1 MEQKKGLILCVDDEP
16 NILRSLNWLL
26 RKDFD
31 VLTAPSGHEALDLVR
46 QHDFDVIISDQRMPG
61 MTGVEFLR
69 EVCKISPRPMRILL
83 TGYSDLEAVLRSVNE
98 SEVFRFINKPWDIKE
113 LPKIIAEAAF
123 IAKAH
128 PTPMPM
134 PIVTELTEIAE
145 RPEAL
150 MLIDDDPV
158 VMSVLRK
165 EVGAGL
171 RILHAKSLAD
181 AVEILTS
188 EDVGVVVSDTEVEH
202 KDTTRLLK
210 LMKEKYP
217 GIVTVVFAAA
227 ADAKDI
233 VALINQGQIYRF
245 IPKPTKPGFL
255 KVVVASAILKN
266 WQLREN
272 PDYMKRHFVDQI
284 AATEKDALLQ
294 EIRQTARPKAAPR
307 IANTELVAEGES
319 LMHRMSVGF
328 RRLFG
333 A

>member
-31 VLTAPSGHEALDLVR
+31 VMTAPSGHEALDLVR
-46 QHDFDVIISDQRMPG
+46 HNDFDVIISDQRMPG

-113 LPKIIAEAAF
+113 LPKIVAEAAY

-128 PTPMPM
+128 PAPA
-134 PIVTELTEIAE
+134 PIPVVTEHTEIEE

-150 MLIDDDPV
+150 LLIDDDPV
-158 VMSVLRK
+158 VMGVLRK

-171 RILHAKSLAD
+171 RILHAKSLAE

-188 EDVGVVVSDTEVEH
+188 EDVGVVVSDTEVNH

-284 AATEKDALLQ
+284 AATEKEALMQ
-294 EIRQTARPKAAPR
+294 EIRPPARPKAVPR
-307 IANTELVAEGES
+307 VTNVQLVAEDES
-319 LMHRMSVGF
+319 LIHRMSVGF

>member
-31 VLTAPSGHEALDLVR
+31 VMTATSGHDALALVR
-46 QHDFDVIISDQRMPG
+46 QNDFDVIISDQRMPG

-98 SEVFRFINKPWDIKE
+98 SEVFRFINKPWDIKV
-113 LPKIIAEAAF
+113 LPKIIEEAAR
-123 IAKAH
+123 IARTQPA
-128 PTPMPM
+128 PA
-134 PIVTELTEIAE
+134 PIAAVTEHTEIAE

-150 MLIDDDPV
+150 LLIDDDPV
-158 VMSVLRK
+158 VMEVLRK

-171 RILHAKSLAD
+171 RILHAKTLAAAVD
-181 AVEILTS
+181 ALTC
-188 EDVGVVVSDTEVEH
+188 EDVGVVVSDTEVNH
-202 KDTTRLLK
+202 ADTTRLLK

-217 GIVTVVFAAA
+217 AIVTVMFAAA

-245 IPKPTKPGFL
+245 IPKPTKVGFL

-272 PDYMKRHFVDQI
+272 PGYTRRHFVDQI
-284 AATEKDALLQ
+284 AATEKQALMQ
-294 EIRQTARPKAAPR
+294 EIRQVALRKAGPQVAQ
-307 IANTELVAEGES
+307 TEHLLEGES
-319 LMHRMSVGF
+319 LMHRMSMGF

>member
-31 VLTAPSGHEALDLVR
+31 VMTAPSGHEALALVR
-46 QHDFDVIISDQRMPG
+46 QNDFDVIISDQRMPG
-61 MTGVEFLR
+61 MTGAEFLR
-69 EVCKISPRPMRILL
+69 EVCKIAPRPMRILL

-98 SEVFRFINKPWDIKE
+98 SEVFRFINKPWDIKV
-113 LPKIIAEAAF
+113 LPRIIEEAAL
-123 IAKAH
+123 IARTQPVPA
-128 PTPMPM
+128 PLPV
-134 PIVTELTEIAE
+134 VTEHTDIVE

-150 MLIDDDPV
+150 LLIDDDPV
-158 VMSVLRK
+158 VMDVLRR
-165 EVGAGL
+165 EVGSGI
-171 RILHAKSLAD
+171 RILHAKSLSA
-181 AVEILTS
+181 AVEILTC
-188 EDVGVVVSDTEVEH
+188 EDVGVVVSDTEVNH
-202 KDTTRLLK
+202 ADTTRLLK

-217 GIVTVVFAAA
+217 GIVTVMFAGA

-272 PDYMKRHFVDQI
+272 PEYTKRHFVDQI
-284 AATEKDALLQ
+284 AATEKQALMQ
-294 EIRQTARPKAAPR
+294 EIRQVSRHKAGPQ
-307 IANTELVAEGES
+307 IAQTEHSEGES
-319 LMHRMSVGF
+319 LMHRMGMGF